1 MTASTDPGS
10 LSCDTHRHPSRD
22 IAMNAIR
29 SPALS
34 YTADEE
40 WEAFGMLPWDEANRQ
55 LVANVHP
62 GDWQNPRAK
71 SRYHLVVVGGGTAG
85 LVTAAIATALGA
97 RVALVER
104 KLLGG
109 DCLNVGCV
117 PSKALIRSARAW
129 RAAAEAAPRFG
140 GPEVHGPGDFGSA
153 MARMREIRAGI
164 SSHDSAARFRDLGVD
179 VFLGDG
185 TFTGPDALDVDGQT
199 LRFRRAVIAAGSR
212 PAAPDIP
219 GLAEAGY
226 LTNESLFTLT
236 ELPERLAVIGGGP
249 IGCEMAQAFSH
260 FGSRVTMLEAAD
272 RILSNDD
279 ADAAGVVHEALVA
292 SGVKILC
299 GAAVSGVEAA
309 EGRRAIHF
317 TAAGSAETLV
327 VDEILVSVGRSPNV
341 EGLGLEAAKVS
352 YDQRKG
358 VETDGRMRTSNRRIY
373 AIGDIASRLHFTHAA
388 DAQARMVVRNALF
401 FGRSDSGDLL
411 IPWCTYTTP
420 ELAHVGISAEEVRQR
435 RDEIDT
441 ITVPLEQVDRARLDG
456 STDGFFRVHL
466 KAGSD
471 QILGATLVADHAG
484 DIISQITQAM
494 GSGTGLG
501 ELGETIFP
509 YPTQAEVI
517 RKAAD
522 QWRRRKLTPLARR
535 GFGLFFRAL
544 R

>member
-1 MTASTDPGS
+1 MKATQSLAPSNTAHED
-10 LSCDTHRHPSRD
+10 D
-22 IAMNAIR
+22 A
-29 SPALS
+29 
-34 YTADEE
+34 
-40 WEAFGMLPWDEANRQ
+40 AFGMLPWDEANRQ

-62 GDWQNPRAK
+62 EDWRNPRAE
-71 SRYHLVVVGGGTAG
+71 SRYHLVVIGGGTAG

-140 GPEVHGPGDFGSA
+140 GPEVIGSGDFGSA
-153 MARMREIRAGI
+153 MARMRQIRAGI

-185 TFTGPDALDVDGQT
+185 TFNGPDSLEVDGQT
-199 LRFRRAVIAAGSR
+199 LHFRRAVIAAGSR
-212 PAAPDIP
+212 AAAPGIP

-226 LTNESLFTLT
+226 LTNENLFTLT

-260 FGSRVTMLEAAD
+260 FGSRVTVLEAAD
-272 RILSNDD
+272 RILSKDD
-279 ADAAGVVHEALVA
+279 ADAAGVVQKALVA
-292 SGVKILC
+292 SGAEILC
-299 GAAVSGVEAA
+299 GATVSGVDVADGKRVLHFSV
-309 EGRRAIHF
+309 EGR
-317 TAAGSAETLV
+317 TETLV

-341 EGLGLEAAKVS
+341 DGLGLEAAGVS

-358 VETDGRMRTSNRRIY
+358 VETDGRMRSSNPRIY
-373 AIGDIASRLHFTHAA
+373 AIGDIASRLQFTHAA

-401 FGRSDSGDLL
+401 FGRGDAGDLL

-420 ELAHVGISAEEVRQR
+420 ELAHVGISAEDAQQR
-435 RDEIDT
+435 REEIDT
-441 ITVPLEQVDRARLDG
+441 ITVQLAEVDRARLDG
-456 STDGFFRVHL
+456 STEGFLRVHL

-471 QILGATLVADHAG
+471 EILGATLVADHAG
-484 DIISQITQAM
+484 EIISQITQAM
-494 GSGTGLG
+494 DSGTGLG
-501 ELGETIFP
+501 KLGETIFP
-509 YPTQAEVI
+509 YPTQAEII

-535 GFGLFFRAL
+535 GFGLFFRVL